1 VTYLLAL
8 VSAVVTGGLSA
19 TAARMMGIEHSGLL
33 VAIGVIG
40 GGAQL
45 ICLMAWY
52 LFHTRPNAAQGQRV
66 DITPERDAGPD

>member
-1 VTYLLAL
+1 
-8 VSAVVTGGLSA
+8 
-19 TAARMMGIEHSGLL
+19 MMGIEHAGLL
-33 VAIGVIG
+33 VAIAVIG

-45 ICLMAWY
+45 IGLMAWY